1 MGRETIGCSGL
12 KSGTMSLRY
21 SKLGIFL
28 SLTEE
33 TQEVRIL
40 TS

>member
-12 KSGTMSLRY
+12 KSGTISLGY
-21 SKLGIFL
+21 SRLGMFL

-33 TQEVRIL
+33 TQEVSIL